1 MRIVIISAAP
11 GRRPPPD
18 YVLSLAVGMK
28 RMGHF
33 VDVLDAWNGDGHR
46 LPGYDYIV
54 VVTRSLSFF
63 SRKIPEAVPAI
74 LSVASSLVGKKGAAF
89 VGKGGLFAT
98 RALANLMKAME
109 KEGMRVNWSDILLN
123 PPHAE
128 AMGKRIGA

>member
-11 GRRPPPD
+11 GRKAPPD
-18 YVLSLAVGMK
+18 YVLSLAKGMK
-28 RMGHF
+28 LMGHY
-33 VDVLDAWNGDGHR
+33 VDVLDAWTGDGHR

-54 VVTRSLSFF
+54 VVTQAVSSF
-63 SRKIPEAVPAI
+63 SGKIPEAVSTI
-74 LSVASSLVGKKGAAF
+74 LSAASSVAGKKGAAF
-89 VGKGGLFAT
+89 VRKGGLFTA

-128 AMGKRIGA
+128 AMGKLIGA